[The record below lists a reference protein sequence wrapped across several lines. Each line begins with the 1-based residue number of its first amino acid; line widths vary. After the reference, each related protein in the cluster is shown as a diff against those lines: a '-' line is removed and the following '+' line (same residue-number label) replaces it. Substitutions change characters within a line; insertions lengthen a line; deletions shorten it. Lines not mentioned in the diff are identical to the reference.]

1 MAFVVLHA
9 YIACGN
15 TAQETKSSR
24 ILATTHEGLE
34 RKPQTEP
41 ISICGII
48 FRDHASQFVML
59 YCSQF
64 RLLSDFVHHITVAR
78 KSSWISISLQ

>member
-1 MAFVVLHA
+1 MAFMVLHVC
-9 YIACGN
+9 IACGN
-15 TAQETKSSR
+15 TAQEAISR

-34 RKPQTEP
+34 WKPQTEP

-64 RLLSDFVHHITVAR
+64 GLLSDFVHHITIVR
-78 KSSWISISLQ
+78 KSSWISILLQ